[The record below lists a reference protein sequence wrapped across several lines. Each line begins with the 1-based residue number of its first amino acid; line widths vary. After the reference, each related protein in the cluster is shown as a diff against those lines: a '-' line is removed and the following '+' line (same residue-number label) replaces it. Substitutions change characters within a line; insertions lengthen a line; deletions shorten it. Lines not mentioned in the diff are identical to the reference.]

1 MALFL
6 YFVENQGGLM
16 DTIEIEINNPK
27 AMKLLLDMEE
37 LNLIKVIKK
46 KVSLS
51 GLRKQVQSPMSEED
65 INRQLTS
72 LRNEWQ
78 RDI

>member
-1 MALFL
+1 
-6 YFVENQGGLM
+6 M